1 MDDPFEPF
9 GLFPSI
15 ACLELDALDTEG
27 GGLLKWESSP
37 LGVAVGGA
45 DRW

>member
-1 MDDPFEPF
+1 MDEDEHIDSQPESGVF
-9 GLFPSI
+9 
-15 ACLELDALDTEG
+15 LELDALDTEG